1 MRHRIT
7 ISLQAKSMLAT
18 IKGKIGTPNMSLS
31 LIAEMCIQS
40 AYDNMMNGDCFRDEL
55 NPTQR
60 KLDEI
65 LILLQQILPEV

>member
-1 MRHRIT
+1 MHHRVT
-7 ISLQAKSMLAT
+7 ISLQTKSMLAT
-18 IKGKIGTPNMSLS
+18 IKEKIGTPNMSLS

-40 AYDNMMNGDCFRDEL
+40 AYDNMMNGDCFREEL

-65 LILLQQILPEV
+65 LSLLQEVLPEV